1 MSIDTI
7 LSDIHLVHYSLR
19 LSAMMS
25 VKKSEVNIFK
35 FIRIRKF
42 CQKKHTHK
50 NQHYVKESFLH
61 KIKLMWKNEN
71 ENGQGE

>member
-19 LSAMMS
+19 LSAMRS

-35 FIRIRKF
+35 FVRIRNLLQTAISFAK
-42 CQKKHTHK
+42 KKHTHK
-50 NQHYVKESFLH
+50 NQHYVKNSFLE
-61 KIKLMWKNEN
+61 MFE
-71 ENGQGE
+71 